1 MNPSDWI
8 LTNSVRLSSQ
18 TANGS
23 RRQVLVFRCVSFGSV
38 NPKIAYSMVWSL
50 SPTLVTVAEASPG
63 RCDAASE
70 VNDTLS
76 GVSTGY
82 ELSSPGKL
90 IPALQEARLSGLVFC
105 VRGVIP
111 ATSLESDAAD
121 EDTPGV
127 HGNPWTLQRV
137 GRHISPLPSHLVADG
152 DVCRGGNA
160 GWVCWPR

>member
-1 MNPSDWI
+1 M
-8 LTNSVRLSSQ
+8 
-18 TANGS
+18 
-23 RRQVLVFRCVSFGSV
+23 FRCVSLGSV

-50 SPTLVTVAEASPG
+50 PPTLVTVADASPG

-90 IPALQEARLSGLVFC
+90 IPALQEARLSGLVSC

-111 ATSLESDAAD
+111 ATSLESGAAD

-127 HGNPWTLQRV
+127 HGNPWTLQAW
-137 GRHISPLPSHLVADG
+137 GA
-152 DVCRGGNA
+152 
-160 GWVCWPR
+160 WP

>member
-1 MNPSDWI
+1 
-8 LTNSVRLSSQ
+8 
-18 TANGS
+18 
-23 RRQVLVFRCVSFGSV
+23 
-38 NPKIAYSMVWSL
+38 MVWSH
-50 SPTLVTVAEASPG
+50 SPTLVSVAEASPG

-90 IPALQEARLSGLVFC
+90 IPALQEARLSGLVSC

-121 EDTPGV
+121 EEPLSICGK
-127 HGNPWTLQRV
+127 PQTLQQV
-137 GRHISPLPSHLVADG
+137 
-152 DVCRGGNA
+152 
-160 GWVCWPR
+160 